1 MIVIFKNDE
10 IYAVDKKLLQDLNT
24 NLENLNTILSSIK
37 LSLSYLENQKI
48 NIQNKYFNVVQIDI
62 LSIDNLKVFDLT
74 EEISSKEE
82 IIPIEE
88 HPLNEEFSLEIKEP
102 EIQPKPETIFPEI
115 SLSQTTQ
122 QNLEESLSKETS
134 QVEISL
140 PNNTLQSETLPEISL
155 SEETL
160 QPEISFSNNTPQ
172 SETLPEI
179 SLSENT
185 SQPEISISETIPE
198 FNTNLEGLQNQ
209 QPQQENI
216 QPIEEGVIK
225 ISFENDYD
233 EISNILSLNKEEI
246 QKLIQEDLEKAS
258 KDLGVDLDLLNDL
271 IKDLLK
277 QINENKNAF
286 YEAINNYD
294 YEKLHKLAHSL
305 KGAALNLRLSNIA
318 LILKYIDEKSKAKEN
333 IENIKYLIDK
343 FYNFIENIQSSNIN
357 TNNVN
362 LKITPEIKN
371 LIINTIKNYTATQ
384 NTKKLKKDL
393 KYIEKILGIKIDSI
407 EELQNIIKGI

>member
-10 IYAVDKKLLQDLNT
+10 IYAVDKKLLQDLDT

-82 IIPIEE
+82 IMSLEA

-122 QNLEESLSKETS
+122 QNLEESLETS

-155 SEETL
+155 SEEIL

-185 SQPEISISETIPE
+185 SQPEISISESIPQ
-198 FNTNLEGLQNQ
+198 FDTNLESLQNQ

-225 ISFENDYD
+225 ISFENEYD

-258 KDLGVDLDLLNDL
+258 KDLGVDLNLLNDL

-277 QINENKNAF
+277 QINENKSAF
-286 YEAINNYD
+286 YEAIKNSD

-343 FYNFIENIQSSNIN
+343 FYNFIENIQSSKNI
-357 TNNVN
+357 NNVN

-407 EELQNIIKGI
+407 EELQNIIKGT